1 MYMYMVIPISTQS
14 NVMKTIVNKI
24 NENMQMFKSSIRS
37 TEKWNRK
44 MRNRGYNQTTNNEQ
58 AVETLNNNYF
68 FKVRKHL
75 LPLKQLKFR

>member
-1 MYMYMVIPISTQS
+1 MRICKCSSHLYEVQR
-14 NVMKTIVNKI
+14 
-24 NENMQMFKSSIRS
+24 NE
-37 TEKWNRK
+37 TK